1 MAGAER
7 DYGRGSSLAVAVKI
21 LFVLVLSLA
30 LAALC
35 GFYLCFAQIAE
46 LRTRLEETPAVPDDT
61 DDIYLR
67 RRTRRRRDGMGMD
80 MDTTGSYLWIPA
92 YSRIPESGSHVCY
105 LRDVTEA
112 VDCSF
117 LDKDRSCTVENLADQ
132 GWLKSLSHIQY
143 LPPNTSR
150 PRLAEAPVTHSEPSP
165 EHQPTK
171 NLPSNTNRPR
181 LAEAPVTHSEPS
193 PEHQP
198 TKVSNTFD
206 LLPNSNQ

>member
-7 DYGRGSSLAVAVKI
+7 DYVRGSSLAVAVKI

-46 LRTRLEETPAVPDDT
+46 LRTRLEETPCACGDVVGAGGVREPPPGGASLRSDRRAVPDDT

-117 LDKDRSCTVENLADQ
+117 LDKDWSRTVENLGTVKDNCVP
-132 GWLKSLSHIQY
+132 L
-143 LPPNTSR
+143 
-150 PRLAEAPVTHSEPSP
+150 EDFE
-165 EHQPTK
+165 
-171 NLPSNTNRPR
+171 
-181 LAEAPVTHSEPS
+181 
-193 PEHQP
+193 
-198 TKVSNTFD
+198 
-206 LLPNSNQ
+206 